1 MNYFQLILKTI
12 LVGIVGA
19 ALLLSA
25 ACGDDDD
32 GESADTPTAEAAA
45 PTATTPPEAS
55 PAATTTAEATPADAA
70 PTAAVEPAELSQEFR
85 DFAPQIDEALRNQD
99 VEFFAQH
106 AWTEQ
111 VTCTAEDVAIT
122 GFFAACEEEGA
133 EFQGMGLS
141 VWKAEGGGL
150 VQAERVLAL
159 IDSLWSI
166 QALEGEDAF
175 GGAEAGLYALGA
187 NRRQGYDAQVSVI
200 TSLINRPA
208 GMQGTGPLRVVL
220 VLHWR
225 FEEEDWRLFEV
236 MQAVELSEDVLEPS
250 DDGRT
255 YIEAWERFGQ

>member
-1 MNYFQLILKTI
+1 LNYSKLMLRTI
-12 LVGIVGA
+12 LASVAGT
-19 ALLLSA
+19 ALLLGA
-25 ACGDDDD
+25 ACGDDDG
-32 GESADTPTAEAAA
+32 GEPGDTPTAEAAA
-45 PTATTPPEAS
+45 ATATTAPEVS
-55 PAATTTAEATPADAA
+55 TTAEATPADAPTTA
-70 PTAAVEPAELSQEFR
+70 PAEPAELSQEFR
-85 DFAPQIDEALRNQD
+85 DFAPQIDEALRNKD
-99 VEFFAQH
+99 IEFFAQH

-159 IDSLWSI
+159 IDSLWSL
-166 QALEGEDAF
+166 QAPEGEDAF
-175 GGAEAGLYALGA
+175 GGPEATLYALGA
-187 NRRQGYDAQVSVI
+187 NAREGYAAQVAVI

-225 FEEEDWRLFEV
+225 FEEDDRRLFEV
-236 MQAVELSEDVLEPS
+236 MQAVQLAEDLLEPTE
-250 DDGRT
+250 DGRT
-255 YIEAWERFGQ
+255 YVAAWERFGQ